1 MRTIIFDAGHGGV
14 INGEYQTKGKRSP
27 VWDDGR
33 QLFEGV
39 FNRKIVNALKLMC
52 VKHEIPFLDITTSLE
67 DIPLKERVKT
77 ANEYYKETNKDCIY
91 VSIHANAGGGTGF
104 EVFTSV
110 GNTDSDKYA
119 EVIIEEYKK
128 GMPNLKLRKDKTD
141 GDLDKEAHFYVLK
154 KTIMPAVLIEC
165 AFMDTLEPD
174 CQLMMC
180 EYGRQLIAMAI
191 FNGIKKIV

>member
-14 INGEYQTKGKRSP
+14 IDGKYQTAGKRSP
-27 VWDDGR
+27 IWKDGR

-39 FNRKIVNALKLMC
+39 FNRKIVNLLKLMC
-52 VKHEIPFLDITTSLE
+52 IKNEIPFLDITTSLE

-77 ANEYYKETNKDCIY
+77 ANTYYKETNKDCIY
-91 VSIHANAGGGTGF
+91 ISIHANAGGGTGF

-110 GNTDSDKYA
+110 GDTKSDEIA
-119 EVIIEEYKK
+119 EIIIEEYKK
-128 GMPNLKLRKDKTD
+128 GMPKLRLRKDTSD
-141 GDLDKEAHFYVLK
+141 GDLDKEAHFQVLR
-154 KTIMPAVLIEC
+154 KTFMPAILIEC

-174 CQLMMC
+174 CEYMMC
-180 EYGRQLIAMAI
+180 EYGRQMIALAI